1 MNANLIALEAMS
13 TPVQQRVSE
22 LQAHCEKLPQV
33 PMPLTHEFTPGLYI
47 RTIVMPKGT
56 FVISKVHKTEHPFVI
71 TRGKVEVWIEGQGTK
86 MLTAPHRGITKPGTR
101 RMLVMHEE
109 TEWSTFHCTNK
120 TDLAEIERD
129 LIYNPEADHD

>member
-1 MNANLIALEAMS
+1 MNADLIAHAMD
-13 TPVQQRVSE
+13 TPVQHRVDALLE
-22 LQAHCEKLPQV
+22 RCKMEPQV
-33 PMPLTHEFTPGLYI
+33 VMPLTHEFTPGLYI

-56 FVISKVHKTEHPFVI
+56 FVISKFHKTEHPFVI
-71 TRGKVEVWIEGQGTK
+71 TRGKVEVWTEGQGTK

-109 TEWSTFHCTNK
+109 TEWTTFHPTTK

-129 LIYNPEADHD
+129 LIYNPETDHD